1 MKKVL
6 LLPSDHGG
14 GRGHV
19 SRMLYLAEK
28 LRRHGFMPGLVLEK
42 KHFQSGLGDMYER
55 FLLDTR
61 FERLVKYQARRP
73 FKPGVHLKTRLRE
86 RPVYTAFNSLA
97 YQIPRDGYW
106 TTRLVRHR
114 LKNLSR
120 IVESFKP
127 QVLIGDTHMLTALL
141 GRMYDLPV
149 VQVTRL
155 QGYAPAPDFNWW
167 GDEESVYQAPDGLKP
182 FEPLLREWGMEAGR
196 VEDLLRGARYLIPAS
211 ADVEPLSVSR
221 PDTFYCGPFNVS
233 DRAEQPISFFDE
245 PSDSPKIY
253 ISIGGGAGRAR
264 EKQFFES
271 LIRLFDKSEYRV
283 LVSTGNRLKAQ
294 NFNGRSANMLF
305 TDWIHGPSAIAK
317 SDAIVFHGGYG
328 TMMETLT
335 LRRPALVL
343 PSHSEQ
349 WANGKRLESLAVGK
363 VLPLWQR
370 METLELEWPF
380 GRFTQGAGLGLQLD
394 RESVLQA
401 LHDLIFSDAYERL
414 ERIAKPLREKQQE
427 FDPRQLLDI

>member
-1 MKKVL
+1 
-6 LLPSDHGG
+6 
-14 GRGHV
+14 
-19 SRMLYLAEK
+19 
-28 LRRHGFMPGLVLEK
+28 
-42 KHFQSGLGDMYER
+42 
-55 FLLDTR
+55 
-61 FERLVKYQARRP
+61 
-73 FKPGVHLKTRLRE
+73 
-86 RPVYTAFNSLA
+86 
-97 YQIPRDGYW
+97 
-106 TTRLVRHR
+106 
-114 LKNLSR
+114 
-120 IVESFKP
+120 
-127 QVLIGDTHMLTALL
+127 
-141 GRMYDLPV
+141 
-149 VQVTRL
+149 
-155 QGYAPAPDFNWW
+155 
-167 GDEESVYQAPDGLKP
+167 
-182 FEPLLREWGMEAGR
+182 MEAGR

-233 DRAEQPISFFDE
+233 DRGEQAIPFFDE

-253 ISIGGGAGRAR
+253 VSIGGGAGRAR

-271 LIRLFDKSEYRV
+271 LIRVFDKSEYRV

-305 TDWIHGPSAIAK
+305 TNWIHGASAIAK

-349 WANGKRLESLAVGK
+349 WANGKRLESLAVGR

-414 ERIAKPLREKQQE
+414 ERIAKPLREKQQA
-427 FDPRQLLDI
+427 FDPRQLLDF